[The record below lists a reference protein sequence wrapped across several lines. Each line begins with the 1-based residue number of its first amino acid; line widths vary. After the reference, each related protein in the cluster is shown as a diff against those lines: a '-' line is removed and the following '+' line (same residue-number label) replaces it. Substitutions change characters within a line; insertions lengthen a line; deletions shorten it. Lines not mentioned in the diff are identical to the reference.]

1 MLLMLDLDFLDVVK
15 VAKLLLDPS
24 MHGVNGAI
32 L

>member
-1 MLLMLDLDFLDVVK
+1 MLLMLDLDFLDVFK

-24 MHGVNGAI
+24 VHGVDGAI